1 MLNIPNDLV
10 VWISV
15 VSGICTIMAS
25 ITAIITL
32 MIWRKQQR
40 YAPKFNAVME
50 LEDRHE
56 LLMLE
61 YYNIFTWL
69 YGISKLA
76 AESADKDRSYKTKV
90 DEKIKSDFKELK
102 HAEKLAICEKDYQ
115 LQYARLSRLID
126 LEHFELLD
134 YKALS
139 EFYKNSV
146 SLIKDSD
153 FSDENDIRAV
163 EEMFSH
169 NFRAFKN
176 DALKQFKLIREM
188 I

>member
-1 MLNIPNDLV
+1 MINIPNDLV
-10 VWISV
+10 IWVSV
-15 VSGICTIMAS
+15 VSGICTVFAS

-69 YGISKLA
+69 YGASKLA
-76 AESADKDRSYKTKV
+76 ADSVDKDSTYKDKV
-90 DEKIKSDFKELK
+90 DEKINSDFKELK
-102 HAEKLAICEKDYQ
+102 HAEKLAIYEKDYQ
-115 LQYARLSRLID
+115 LQYARLSRLIN
-126 LEHFELLD
+126 LENFELLD
-134 YKALS
+134 YKALR

-146 SLIKDSD
+146 TLIKDSD
-153 FSDENDIRAV
+153 FSDANDIREV
-163 EEMFSH
+163 EAAFAN
-169 NFRAFKN
+169 NFCAFKN